1 MAADA
6 GSGDL
11 SDANSHL
18 TVRAMDSLPPLP
30 AIALRV
36 VQVVQN
42 PDSSAADLATVVSA
56 DPGLSA
62 QFLRVANSAAY
73 RRSREV
79 SSVKDALVLMGFSQ
93 ARNLAIGGAI
103 ATAFP
108 PDALHALFRI
118 ETFWRH
124 SLAVAFQAG
133 RIAER
138 TKSVDVA
145 TAFTAGVL
153 HDIGRLAM
161 FHADPSGLDQAV
173 AQHLKREEALEDV
186 ELAVLGYDHSA
197 VGGRLAA
204 RWGLPEDVSEAIS
217 RHHEPDLDPSTLPGV
232 ISAADQFCIAAGFHS
247 GVEHPAPL
255 GTHPAPMSPEI
266 EKLHGEVNGL
276 TAMIRGASVGVAEAP
291 AT

>member
-1 MAADA
+1 MAAEIR
-6 GSGDL
+6 ST
-11 SDANSHL
+11 NSPDGNEQA
-18 TVRAMDSLPPLP
+18 VSAMDSLPPLP

-36 VQVVQN
+36 VQVVQDPN
-42 PDSSAADLATVVSA
+42 SSAGELATVVSA

-73 RRSREV
+73 RRSNEV
-79 SSVKDALVLMGFSQ
+79 SSVKEALVLIGFSQ

-133 RIAER
+133 RIAQ
-138 TKSVDVA
+138 KLSSVDVA
-145 TAFTAGVL
+145 TAFTSGVL

-173 AQHLKREEALEDV
+173 AKHLAGEGTLEEIELE
-186 ELAVLGYDHSA
+186 VLGYSHGQ
-197 VGGRLAA
+197 VGGRLAG
-204 RWGLPEDVSEAIS
+204 RWGLPEDVTEAITL
-217 RHHEPDLDPSTLPGV
+217 HHEADLDPKTLPGV
-232 ISAADQFCIAAGFHS
+232 IATADQFCMAAGFHS

-255 GTHPAPMSPEI
+255 GTQLAPLSAEA

-276 TAMIRGASVGVAEAP
+276 TAMIRGASAGV
-291 AT
+291 TTT

>member
-1 MAADA
+1 MAADVGSA
-6 GSGDL
+6 GL
-11 SDANSHL
+11 SDGNEQAVS
-18 TVRAMDSLPPLP
+18 AMDSLPPLP

-36 VQVVQN
+36 VQVVQD

-79 SSVKDALVLMGFSQ
+79 SSVRDALVLMGFSQ

-133 RIAER
+133 RIAQR
-138 TKSVDVA
+138 NSTVDVA

-161 FHADPSGLDQAV
+161 FHADPSALDQAV
-173 AQHLKREEALEDV
+173 AKHIAGEGGLEEI
-186 ELAVLGYDHSA
+186 ELSVLGYRHSE

-204 RWGLPEDVSEAIS
+204 RWGLPEDVTEAIIN
-217 RHHEPDLDPSTLPGV
+217 HHDEDLDPKTLSGIIST
-232 ISAADQFCIAAGFHS
+232 ADKFCMAAGFHS
-247 GVEHPAPL
+247 GVEHPPPL
-255 GTHPAPMSPEI
+255 GDHAASLSAEA

-276 TAMIRGASVGVAEAP
+276 TAMIRGASAGVT